1 MSQVLLDVK
10 NLWLR
15 REQRVLLQDI
25 SFDLHQGQ
33 ILTLIGPNGAGKT
46 SLVRLVLGLYQA
58 SSGQIWRKPGLRLGY
73 LPQRLQ
79 PPSNMP
85 LTVNAFLSLTASKNQ
100 LKQAIQEAAIEH
112 LHNRQLAALSG
123 GEWQRVLLARAL
135 LRDPELLVLDEPA
148 QGVDINGQVELYQR
162 ITAIRDR
169 HGCAVLLVSHDLH
182 FVMATTDEV
191 LCLNGHLCCHGHP
204 QEVSQNPAYRE
215 LFSQPEREILALYKH
230 QHDHQHHDG
239 RILATAVAPVTS
251 VHDHEDQP
259 CGKC

>member
-1 MSQVLLDVK
+1 MSELLLDVQ
-10 NLWLR
+10 NLWLER
-15 REQRVLLQDI
+15 SRKTLLQEI

-46 SLVRLVLGLYQA
+46 SLVRLVLGLYA
-58 SSGQIWRKPGLRLGY
+58 PSRGKLWRKKNLRIGY

-85 LTVNAFLSLTASKNQ
+85 LTVAGFLSLTANPQKLNT
-100 LKQAIQEAAIEH
+100 AIDEAAIGE
-112 LHNRQLAALSG
+112 LQDRPLSVLSG

-191 LCLNGHLCCHGHP
+191 LCLNRHLCCHGHP
-204 QEVSQNPAYRE
+204 LEVSKNPAYQQ
-215 LFSQPEREILALYKH
+215 LFSQPEREILALYRH
-230 QHDHQHHDG
+230 QHDHQHQG
-239 RILATAVAPVTS
+239 SQIVQQS
-251 VHDHEDQP
+251 QQQDHL